1 MTESDNQ
8 TFITAIPDDK
18 ELQSV
23 IINDDVD
30 NIDIDVKSSAD
41 SGEILLGNDEVTEI
55 LTKTE
60 SREFPNI
67 LIPNTTNDTL
77 QDKM

>member
-60 SREFPNI
+60 SQEFPNI

>member
-1 MTESDNQ
+1 MTENDNQ

-30 NIDIDVKSSAD
+30 DIDIDVKSSAD

-55 LTKTE
+55 MTKTE
-60 SREFPNI
+60 SQEFPNI

>member
-30 NIDIDVKSSAD
+30 EIDIDVKSSAD

-60 SREFPNI
+60 SQEFPNI
-67 LIPNTTNDTL
+67 LIPNTRNDTV

>member
-1 MTESDNQ
+1 MTENDNQ

-30 NIDIDVKSSAD
+30 DIDIDVKSSAD

-60 SREFPNI
+60 SQEFPNI